1 MKSETKPSIRINLP
15 TKKKLE
21 AIQSRTLRSQTSLL
35 DRAVELLELET
46 LKEQMEEDLVDLAND
61 KTALAAYNAICQGL
75 DGASGDGLGKE

>member
-1 MKSETKPSIRINLP
+1 MKSEAKPSIRINLP

-46 LKEQMEEDLVDLAND
+46 LKEQMKEDLADLANN
-61 KTALAAYNAICQGL
+61 KKALATYTAICEGF
-75 DGASGDGLGKE
+75 DGALVS